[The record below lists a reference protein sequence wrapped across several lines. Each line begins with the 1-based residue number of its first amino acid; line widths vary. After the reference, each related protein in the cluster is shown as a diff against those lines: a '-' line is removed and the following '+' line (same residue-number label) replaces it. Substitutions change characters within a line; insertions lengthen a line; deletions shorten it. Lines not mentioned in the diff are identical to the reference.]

1 MVSSEIT
8 DASGMGITVIITTVM
23 IIMMVFGCVGAKEWY
38 ATRDEYE
45 IHKTEVQRTADTY
58 KFETVAE
65 VTGDDIVEFMLR
77 YGLEYNYKVYTTH
90 RRNGVVF
97 SLAQIR
103 NTVQNTNKYP
113 SLEEAILEMFSE
125 DYLSLIFSNDIY
137 GKYKIYAV
145 KADDN
150 ITTLGYVCVQYGA
163 NNQPVC
169 TKDEVEE
176 EIDQD
181 LRTDFSDSL
190 AIMN

>member
-113 SLEEAILEMFSE
+113 SLEEAILEIFSE
-125 DYLSLIFSNDIY
+125 DYLSSIFSNDIY

-163 NNQPVC
+163 GNQPVC
-169 TKDEVEE
+169 TKDEIEE
-176 EIDQD
+176 EIDQN

-190 AIMN
+190 AIVN